1 MTHFKY
7 EEEGESLNEFL
18 ITIKAEQSQ
27 TTFYR
32 EKLLAN

>member
-7 EEEGESLNEFL
+7 EEEGESLSEFL

-27 TTFYR
+27 TAFYR